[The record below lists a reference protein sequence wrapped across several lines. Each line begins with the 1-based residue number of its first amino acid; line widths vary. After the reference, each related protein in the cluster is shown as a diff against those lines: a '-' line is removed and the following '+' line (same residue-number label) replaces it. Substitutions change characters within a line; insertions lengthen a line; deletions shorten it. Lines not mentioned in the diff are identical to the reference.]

1 MCELKEDDI
10 MALFGDTYEVAYTK
24 KGVNFI
30 VEIKASSLQKAKEK
44 FGKKYGLCENV
55 RFKVK

>member
-1 MCELKEDDI
+1 MIWKEDDY
-10 MALFGDTYEVAYTK
+10 MALFGETYEVAYTK
-24 KGVNFI
+24 KGINFI
-30 VEIKASSLQKAKEK
+30 VEIRASSLQKAKKK